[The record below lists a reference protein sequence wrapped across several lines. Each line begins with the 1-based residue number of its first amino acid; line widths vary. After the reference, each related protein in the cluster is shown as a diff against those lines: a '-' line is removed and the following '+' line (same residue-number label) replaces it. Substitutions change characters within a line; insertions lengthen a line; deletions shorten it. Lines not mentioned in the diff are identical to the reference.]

1 MLLHLLFCYQI
12 LASSIP
18 EVEKSDHS
26 FVQETEFISLNGGP
40 RNAKHIH
47 FLIQHPSLCDDESLA
62 SSGQE
67 QALAQLGASL
77 LPSRRATFCQMGTP
91 HSGYDPR

>member
-1 MLLHLLFCYQI
+1 MKQRILFTG
-12 LASSIP
+12 SIT
-18 EVEKSDHS
+18 
-26 FVQETEFISLNGGP
+26 QTEFLSLNGGTGY
-40 RNAKHIH
+40 AIHIL
-47 FLIQHPSLCDDESLA
+47 FLNQHPSLCDDESLA

-77 LPSRRATFCQMGTP
+77 LPSRRATFCQTGTP

>member
-1 MLLHLLFCYQI
+1 MFQG
-12 LASSIP
+12 SIT
-18 EVEKSDHS
+18 
-26 FVQETEFISLNGGP
+26 ETEILFTSSVAQTEFLSLNGGP

-77 LPSRRATFCQMGTP
+77 LPSRRATFCQTGTP